1 MPKIRCMEVRCF
13 GHPSI
18 VMRFPSGYEKAAI
31 TIGIS
36 TAARFSVLF
45 SLKCALC
52 IRKIPLRIRQDMAR
66 FLNGIRLPDRGV
78 KSTPATIVI
87 CQVDAISHDSPYVEA
102 SDSGA

>member
-1 MPKIRCMEVRCF
+1 MKKRMIAILAAAMAIGMTMTTSYAAEEV
-13 GHPSI
+13 
-18 VMRFPSGYEKAAI
+18 K
-31 TIGIS
+31 
-36 TAARFSVLF
+36 
-45 SLKCALC
+45 
-52 IRKIPLRIRQDMAR
+52 LRIRQDMAR